1 MTNNISLL
9 KTFLAV
15 SVAANLLF
23 VAMLITSWGASSD
36 EERSASVAMSGEKLD
51 VNVKAEAVAEAVAAA
66 AAAADAPVL
75 TRAERVRLEAAEFGE
90 TLRRSGYTTM
100 NPDLRR
106 LALDRDRW
114 AEGKNPMRFIFDTEC
129 HHDLNRSAA
138 TGNFNLRCSSE
149 KYSYSDVIL
158 AFPSNEEPR
167 NRERIGEMTDWWLSM
182 SRGKSHAPIRVLAT
196 YDWHFL
202 DGRHLLNLEA
212 IIAHEAGRQKL
223 IGASP
228 SLNYPTRCGAPLA
241 TVPSDVDRTAWLE
254 FACVSPEEA
263 ESREQCFAR
272 ADYADEAGRGCP
284 GRSLCC
290 SPKPKEEGL

>member
-9 KTFLAV
+9 KKFLAV

-23 VAMLITSWGASSD
+23 VAMLIASWGAASD
-36 EERSASVAMSGEKLD
+36 EERSANVAMSGEKLD
-51 VNVKAEAVAEAVAAA
+51 VNVKAEAVAAAA
-66 AAAADAPVL
+66 ASARL
-75 TRAERVRLEAAEFGE
+75 FTAEERPKLEAAELRE
-90 TLRRSGYTTM
+90 TLRRSGYTTT

-129 HHDLNRSAA
+129 HHELNRSAA
-138 TGNFNLRCSSE
+138 TGTFSLRCRSE
-149 KYSYSDVIL
+149 EYAYGDVVL
-158 AFPSNEEPR
+158 TFPSNEEPR
-167 NRERIGEMTDWWLSM
+167 NRARIGEMTDWWLSM